1 MSSPS
6 AIAHRPVPHYA
17 AHLMSDDRS
26 QQSPEQSPETS
37 APVAIKVAERPTA
50 RTALRDLE
58 RKQFDAL
65 ELAQLRDLD
74 R

>member
-1 MSSPS
+1 M
-6 AIAHRPVPHYA
+6 PHYA
-17 AHLMSDDRS
+17 AHKMSSDSSPQS
-26 QQSPEQSPETS
+26 QEQSSES
-37 APVAIKVAERPTA
+37 SVRIVLKGNERPTA

-65 ELAQLRDLD
+65 EAAQLRDLD

>member
-1 MSSPS
+1 MSN
-6 AIAHRPVPHYA
+6 
-17 AHLMSDDRS
+17 DRS
-26 QQSPEQSPETS
+26 SQSPEQSTVD
-37 APVAIKVAERPTA
+37 APVPVAVKSSERPTT

-65 ELAQLRDLD
+65 EAAQLRDLD

>member
-1 MSSPS
+1 MSTDGSP
-6 AIAHRPVPHYA
+6 
-17 AHLMSDDRS
+17 
-26 QQSPEQSPETS
+26 QSTEQSPIQAS
-37 APVAIKVAERPTA
+37 LDAASVPLKSNERPTT

-65 ELAQLRDLD
+65 EAAQLRDLD

>member
-1 MSSPS
+1 MSN
-6 AIAHRPVPHYA
+6 
-17 AHLMSDDRS
+17 DRS
-26 QQSPEQSPETS
+26 SQSTEQSTATAVPTPLKS
-37 APVAIKVAERPTA
+37 SDRPTT

-65 ELAQLRDLD
+65 EAAQLRDLD